1 MKLYEHINED
11 RFSDHIVFLRH
22 STFKPKELQ
31 FDSVVF
37 FVIGSYCECFT
48 AGVYCVDSC
57 ACENCFNKPEYDDL
71 VLDTRQ
77 QIESR
82 NPLAFTSK
90 IITHATD
97 SPENVMVIT
106 HQSIYL
112 VLYCD

>member
-1 MKLYEHINED
+1 MKSVTCFENMEHLSHLCCCSLI
-11 RFSDHIVFLRH
+11 
-22 STFKPKELQ
+22 Q
-31 FDSVVF
+31 FF
-37 FVIGSYCECFT
+37 CVIDSYCECFA

-82 NPLAFTSK
+82 DPLAFTPK

-97 SPENVMVIT
+97 SLENVMVIT
-106 HQSIYL
+106 SQSIY
-112 VLYCD
+112 VALYCD